1 MPNSCDMTNRIVI
14 GGKHFLHA
22 WRCSARAACAWP
34 VARPSRWT
42 VARKLTAQRAVML
55 TVSWTQ
61 HTVRTGLCQLDAAG
75 GCLDGRPVFIYAVF
89 KDAVIIYRGA
99 GCWYVLSPIRKET
112 SSEACQGRA
121 RFQHRD
127 TSWHQ
132 VFFSLQGKVP
142 KEIHAILTEMLACFL
157 PGRDKDLSAPL

>member
-75 GCLDGRPVFIYAVF
+75 GCLDGRPVFIYLFMPYLKTLSLYTGVRGVDKSLARSGRKLAQKHVR
-89 KDAVIIYRGA
+89 DARDFNIETRA
-99 GCWYVLSPIRKET
+99 GIKFFFPCKVRCRRKFT
-112 SSEACQGRA
+112 PFWQKC
-121 RFQHRD
+121 
-127 TSWHQ
+127 
-132 VFFSLQGKVP
+132 
-142 KEIHAILTEMLACFL
+142 
-157 PGRDKDLSAPL
+157 